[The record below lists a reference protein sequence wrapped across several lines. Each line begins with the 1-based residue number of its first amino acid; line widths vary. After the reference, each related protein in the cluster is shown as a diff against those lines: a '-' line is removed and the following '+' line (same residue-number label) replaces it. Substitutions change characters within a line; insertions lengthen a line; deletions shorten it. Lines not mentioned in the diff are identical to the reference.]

1 MNYLDYFRRI
11 IEKYGATMKK
21 AVPLQNNNPG
31 SDTDIKEFAFDSL
44 AGFENV
50 LTSVPDFIMSDNL
63 SPKAYRTRQSRALNV
78 AIRPK

>member
-1 MNYLDYFRRI
+1 
-11 IEKYGATMKK
+11 MKK